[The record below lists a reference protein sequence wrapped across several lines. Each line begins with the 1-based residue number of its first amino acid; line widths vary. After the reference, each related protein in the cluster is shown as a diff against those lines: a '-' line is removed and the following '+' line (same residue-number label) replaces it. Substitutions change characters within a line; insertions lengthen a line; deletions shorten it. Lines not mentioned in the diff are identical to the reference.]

1 MKTEN
6 TTRRVLM
13 VSAQLGFVVLLI
25 VGWGIYAGSSRKNA
39 FSAGTPLG
47 TWNELVGWF
56 SSGSIWEDIWATLSA
71 AAGGYLVAV
80 LLGTIIGVLTG
91 IIPWLH
97 DVLAPFFAFWNGFPR
112 LAFYPFFA
120 ILFGYSLVSRM
131 ALVTFVIIFLII
143 ANTAA
148 GVREVDGLILDNMR
162 MLGASR
168 FEQVIHVY
176 LPAAAVWIMTS
187 ARITVGL
194 ALQAAIVAEFIGA
207 SSGLGYLTT
216 VGQSQFDTN
225 IVWAA
230 IIVVMVLAVIIDRGL
245 YGLQR
250 RLTRWMPA

>member
-1 MKTEN
+1 MTSKS
-6 TTRRVLM
+6 TRRVVM
-13 VSAQLGFVVLLI
+13 VAAQLGFVVLLI

-39 FSAGTPLG
+39 FIAGSPLG

-56 SSGSIWEDIWATLSA
+56 TSGSIWNDIWATLAA

-80 LLGTIIGVLTG
+80 LLGTAIGVLTG

-131 ALVTFVIIFLII
+131 ALVTFVIVFLII

-168 FEQVIHVY
+168 SEQVRHVY

-194 ALQAAIVAEFIGA
+194 ALQAAIVAEFIGSTA
-207 SSGLGYLTT
+207 GLGYLTT